1 VTDGVRLTI
10 NIIYTKLYEVIE
22 LILSSRKEILMSESP
37 TAHLTPQAGLIPA
50 INAWEFYLNDQGRS
64 PNTVKA
70 FLSDVRLLTQVL
82 PPDRTLGAI
91 TTNDLN
97 NFLHWLEHER
107 SVPCSPKTLARRV
120 TAIKSFFRWLQ
131 NGGALLVNPAEKV
144 VQHSVLSPIPEVL
157 TETEIDAVLLAAD
170 RSRRATRPD
179 ARPYTLLSLLLATGI
194 KKSECLGIHLNHID
208 LQSPGEPYVFIRY
221 ASPANRYKERKLTLP
236 EDWLPAYEEYLTQYN
251 PVDRLFPWSPRR
263 LEYLLEDIGKE
274 AGLPKHLSF
283 DMCRWT
289 CVLQDFLNNVEP
301 EKIRQKLGISKI
313 QWREI
318 NLKLRQLAGKDE

>member
-1 VTDGVRLTI
+1 MTI
-10 NIIYTKLYEVIE
+10 NFIYAKLYEIIE
-22 LILSSRKEILMSESP
+22 LILSSRKEILVSESP
-37 TAHLTPQAGLIPA
+37 SAHLTAQTGLFPA
-50 INAWEFYLNDQGRS
+50 INAWEYYLNDQGRS
-64 PNTVKA
+64 HNTVKA
-70 FLSDVRLLTQVL
+70 FLSDVRLLTQAL

-91 TTNDLN
+91 TTTDLN

-107 SVPCSPKTLARRV
+107 GIPCSPKTLARRV

-131 NGGALLVNPAEKV
+131 KGGALLVDPAEKV

-157 TETEIDAVLLAAD
+157 TEPELEAVLLAAD
-170 RSRRATRPD
+170 RYRRAARPD
-179 ARPYTLLSLLLATGI
+179 ARPFTLVSLLLSTGI

-221 ASPANRYKERKLTLP
+221 ASPANRYKERKLTLH
-236 EDWLPAYEEYLTQYN
+236 EDWLPAYQEYLSQYN
-251 PVDRLFPWSPRR
+251 PVDRLLPWSPRR

-318 NLKLRQLAGKDE
+318 NLKLRQLAGKNE